1 MAPSFRHR
9 AGILSWALIRLLLWL
24 PLWLFGLLLFGLGL
38 LLSPW
43 GTGLALDQAREQG
56 LIDYTRVEGAPLDRL
71 VVEGLRLNAGPAEVV
86 VGRLE
91 WAWASDCLL
100 RGRLCLDRLYLDD
113 LRVDLA
119 ATEPTETP
127 AGEPPERITLPL
139 PIELRELAVTNA
151 DIRLADGTRIG
162 WQEFVSGAMGEGEA
176 ATLLATRLSGLR
188 LYLPPSP
195 GQRWAPG
202 AAAGAV
208 ALTAEAIDVAIA
220 VAERRPIAEPAP
232 PLTERERLALPNIRL
247 PLDLAVG
254 ELLVEDVELSG
265 AVEQRL
271 DRLYLEASGRGDTLS
286 LRRLEVDH
294 PQASL
299 RLEAQVA
306 MSGEYPL
313 EARLEVQVHEL
324 PALPALEGERFT
336 LTLGGRLG
344 GLEAGL
350 ESGGAVAARVGLE
363 IDALD
368 PTLPF
373 HLRLSSER
381 LQWPL
386 APDRDADYL
395 LEDLVVDLQGSLLGY
410 EARLSG
416 RVQGT
421 TLPPTQL
428 ALLGEGDAGHF
439 AWMPLSLTLPQ
450 GSLVSRG
457 RIAWQ
462 EGIDL
467 SARLNM
473 EALDPGQFTETLAG
487 QLSGTAAVDFRLR
500 DQAWELAIPELAI
513 DGELQ
518 ELPLSLEASLSG
530 TSEMRWNIARLE
542 ARQGDNRLSVAG
554 RIEERLDLTGTLEA
568 PRLESLLAGLEGRL
582 AGDFAV
588 AGSLEAPT
596 LDLDLNG
603 AALAFGG
610 NRVEALELQ
619 ARVAGIDDPRLEAE
633 LSADGLTAAEQRLAA
648 LTLTLQGRLSEHR
661 LELDLEGDDQGPLER
676 LVLGLDGGL
685 NQAQQRYRGAL
696 SPLEAVLPQGTLAL
710 EEPLR
715 FEVALDAGRVDVEPF
730 CLVRGEGGRLCSI
743 ETLRAS
749 AVSGRLALRLEALPM
764 DLLEAAMP
772 EGWELAGET
781 DGDLA
786 LDWSQGGA
794 RWRLTSDLASRIA
807 LSGEDA
813 YGQPWELPDSRLRLG
828 LEASE
833 ARAEAQLSLALAEAG
848 DLGLSVQVEDPLGR
862 QALSGELRLEAIDLA
877 RYRALVA
884 GMERLEG
891 RLEGR
896 VAIAGSLE
904 EPDLRGRIA
913 LEGLEAR
920 GFDLPVT
927 IHDGRIGVDLAGD
940 RGTIDG
946 LIRGEEGRLDISGEA
961 AWPSLDSWSI
971 EVRVDGRDDPLLAIL
986 PEFGRLRL
994 APQLTIA
1001 VTPASLDVGGR
1012 VQIPWAR
1019 LEVGQLPPGVV
1030 SPSPD
1035 EVIVSEEE
1043 VRERLRLAAFSE
1055 EDLAAQ
1061 ESAAAA
1067 LRRAGMAIQVR
1078 IDLSLGPDMQL
1089 EAYGLE
1095 AGLTGELEVRQT
1107 DGPVQLFGDVNLVDG
1122 RFRAFGQDLL
1132 IREGQLIFSG
1142 PPDQPLL
1149 EVEAIRNPDIT
1160 QDEVIAGL
1168 RVRGQADEPELR
1180 IFSEPAMDEARALS
1194 YLLRGRAP
1202 DESDAD
1208 GALTSA
1214 LVGLTL
1220 SRTGGAVGQLGQAFG
1235 IEDLRLETA
1244 GAGEESQVVVAGQLT
1259 DDLRISY
1266 GVGIFS
1272 PIAELTLRYTLWRNL
1287 YVQAVSGAAQAVDL
1301 VYTFSRRGNPRLRDS
1316 GE

>member
-1 MAPSFRHR
+1 MAPSLRHR
-9 AGILSWALIRLLLWL
+9 ARILSWALIRLLLWL
-24 PLWLFGLLLFGLGL
+24 PLWLLGLLLFALGL

-43 GTGLALDQAREQG
+43 GTGLALEQARERG
-56 LIDYTRVEGAPLDRL
+56 LIDYASVEGAPLDRL
-71 VVEGLRLNAGPAEVV
+71 VVDGLRLQAGPADVAI
-86 VGRLE
+86 GRLE

-100 RGRLCLDRLYLDD
+100 RGRLCLDRLALDD

-119 ATEPTETP
+119 ATETTEAP
-127 AGEPPERITLPL
+127 EGEPLEQIVLPF
-139 PIELRELAVTNA
+139 PVELRELVVTNA
-151 DIRLADGTRIG
+151 DIRLADGTRLG
-162 WQEFVSGAMGEGEA
+162 WREFVSGATGEEQSA
-176 ATLLATRLSGLR
+176 ALLATRLSGLR

-195 GQRWAPG
+195 GQRL
-202 AAAGAV
+202 
-208 ALTAEAIDVAIA
+208 ALGDDALSAEAIDAAIA
-220 VAERRPIAEPAP
+220 VAERHPVPVPAP
-232 PLTERERLALPNIRL
+232 PLAERERLVLPEVRL
-247 PLDLAVG
+247 PLDLAIG

-265 AVEQRL
+265 AVAQRL
-271 DRLYLEASGRGDTLS
+271 DRLYLEAEGSGDTLT
-286 LRRLEVDH
+286 LRRLEIDH

-299 RLEAQVA
+299 RLEAEVA
-306 MSGEYPL
+306 MRGDYPL
-313 EARLEVQVHEL
+313 EARLEARIHEL
-324 PALPALEGERFT
+324 PALPELEGERLT

-344 GLEAGL
+344 DLEAGL
-350 ESGGAVAARVGLE
+350 QSGGAVSARLGLA

-373 HLRLSSER
+373 HLRLDSEA

-386 APDRDADYL
+386 IPDGDADYRV
-395 LEDLVVDLQGSLLGY
+395 EDLGLDLQGSLLGY
-410 EARLSG
+410 QARLRA
-416 RVQGT
+416 RVEGAQ
-421 TLPPTQL
+421 LPATDL
-428 ALLGEGDAGHF
+428 ALLGEGDFAHF
-439 AWMPLSLTLPQ
+439 AWTPLSLTLPR
-450 GSLVSRG
+450 GNLVSRG
-457 RIAWQ
+457 RVDWGDDI
-462 EGIDL
+462 
-467 SARLNM
+467 RLAAQLRL
-473 EALDPGQFTETLAG
+473 EALDPGLFTEAVSGRLDGTASAEFLLAG
-487 QLSGTAAVDFRLR
+487 DRWQ
-500 DQAWELAIPELAI
+500 LAIPELAI
-513 DGELQ
+513 TGELQ
-518 ELPLSLEASLSG
+518 ELPLAVEASLSG
-530 TSEMRWNIARLE
+530 NSEMQWDIPRLE
-542 ARQGDNRLSVAG
+542 ARQGDNRLSLAG
-554 RIEERLDLTGTLEA
+554 RVDQRLDLAGSLEA
-568 PRLESLLAGLEGRL
+568 PQLQSLMAGLEGRL
-582 AGDFAV
+582 AGDFTV
-588 AGSLEAPT
+588 AGSLEAPAV
-596 LDLDLNG
+596 DLSLEGSD
-603 AALAFGG
+603 LAFEG
-610 NRVEALELQ
+610 NRVERLTLAVEGT
-619 ARVAGIDDPRLEAE
+619 GIEDPQVDAE
-633 LSADGLTAAEQRLAA
+633 LRASGLVAADQRFANLA
-648 LTLTLQGRLSEHR
+648 LTLGGRLSTHR
-661 LELDLEGDDQGPLER
+661 LELDLEGDDSGPLQR
-676 LVLGLDGGL
+676 LVMGLDGGL
-685 NQAQQRYRGAL
+685 NQAQQRYRGVLA
-696 SPLEAVLPQGTLAL
+696 PLEATLPQGDLAL
-710 EEPLR
+710 EDSLR
-715 FEVALDAGRVDVEPF
+715 FEVALEAGRVEAEPF
-730 CLVRGEGGRLCSI
+730 CLSRREGGRLCS
-743 ETLRAS
+743 TAPLRAS
-749 AVSGRLALRLEALPM
+749 AAAGSLALRLDGLPM
-764 DLLEAAMP
+764 DLVEAAMP
-772 EGWELAGET
+772 EGWQLAGET
-781 DGDLA
+781 DGDIG

-794 RWRLTSDLASRIA
+794 RWRLVSELASRIA

-813 YGQPWELPDSRLRLG
+813 YGQPWELPDSRLRLA

-833 ARAEAQLSLALAEAG
+833 AQAEADLALTLAEAG
-848 DLGLSVQVEDPLGR
+848 ELGLSARVDDPLGR
-862 QALSGELRLEAIDLA
+862 QALSGELRLDAIDLS
-877 RYRALVA
+877 RYRTLVA

-904 EPDLRGRIA
+904 APDLRGRIA
-913 LEGLEAR
+913 LEGLEAS
-920 GFDLPVT
+920 GLDLPVA
-927 IHDGRIGVDLAGD
+927 IHEGRLGIDLAGD

-946 LIRGEEGRLDISGEA
+946 QIHGDEGRLDISGDA
-961 AWPSLDSWSI
+961 AWPSLEEWAI
-971 EVRVDGRDDPLLAIL
+971 EVRVDGRDDPLLAVL

-994 APQLTIA
+994 APELTIA

-1019 LEVGQLPPGVV
+1019 LEVGQFPPGVV

-1035 EVIVSEEE
+1035 EVIVTEEE

-1061 ESAAAA
+1061 ESAAAN
-1067 LRRAGMAIQVR
+1067 LRQAGMAVNVR
-1078 IDLSLGPDMQL
+1078 VALGLGPDMRL
-1089 EAYGLE
+1089 EAYGLQ
-1095 AGLTGELEVRQT
+1095 AGLTGELEVRQAA
-1107 DGPVQLFGDVNLVDG
+1107 GPVQLFGDVNLVDG

-1132 IREGQLIFSG
+1132 IREGRLIFSG

-1168 RVRGQADEPELR
+1168 RITGLADEPELR